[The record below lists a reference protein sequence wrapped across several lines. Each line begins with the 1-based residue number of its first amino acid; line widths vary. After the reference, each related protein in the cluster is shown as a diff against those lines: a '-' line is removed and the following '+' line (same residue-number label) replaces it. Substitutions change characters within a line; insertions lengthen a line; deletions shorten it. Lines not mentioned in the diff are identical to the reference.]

1 MHEFT
6 MSKLRSILISA
17 VCVLASATSWG
28 AVQIEDKVV
37 YLQGSQPDT
46 ADCAWEPSI
55 AAAAIANSDGAI
67 IPAAKTPTATGA
79 KLSMQVIMFKLDSS
93 SRKSAYTVRVRA
105 DVTEGGKLL
114 ATKDIDAE
122 GSFKDKQA
130 ACATLNEIGTSIGE
144 SAGDWLSQTH
154 LMTCGEG
161 CTGIHPDET
170 IVVGAEVLIG
180 NADAINDTVRNDC
193 HFQTTLVTRL
203 VEAFNAG
210 DPPPRAKLESRNID
224 IEQYTGRRLIL
235 RVNSVHAIGGG
246 GWSGPKWMDMSG
258 ELREG
263 NVLVGSFHSYSTS
276 GRGLTTCRSVDSL
289 TDSTVDMIVQWLN
302 SPSIGS
308 QL

>member
-1 MHEFT
+1 
-6 MSKLRSILISA
+6 MSKLRNILIS
-17 VCVLASATSWG
+17 VGCLLASAASWG

-46 ADCAWEPSI
+46 SDCGWEASI
-55 AAAAIANSDGAI
+55 AAAAIANSNGAI
-67 IPAAKTPTATGA
+67 IPVATAPLATGA
-79 KLSMQVIMFKLDSS
+79 RLSMQVIMFKLDSS
-93 SRKSAYTVRVRA
+93 SRKSSYAVRVRA

-114 ATKDIDAE
+114 ATRDFDGAD
-122 GSFKDKQA
+122 SFKDKQA
-130 ACATLNEIGTSIGE
+130 ACATLNDIGISIGE
-144 SAGDWLSQTH
+144 SAGEWLSQTH

-170 IVVGAEVLIG
+170 IVVGTEVRIG

-203 VEAFNAG
+203 VEAFNEG

-224 IEQYTGRRLIL
+224 IEEYTGRRLIL
-235 RVNSVHAIGGG
+235 RVHSIHAIGGG

-263 NVLVGSFHSYSTS
+263 NVLVGSFHSHTTS

-289 TDSTVDMIVQWLN
+289 SDATIDMIVRWLK
-302 SPSIGS
+302 SPSIDAR
-308 QL
+308 L

>member
-1 MHEFT
+1 MHEIAI
-6 MSKLRSILISA
+6 SKLRNILISV
-17 VCVLASATSWG
+17 VCVLTSALSWG

-37 YLQGSQPDT
+37 YLQGSRPD
-46 ADCAWEPSI
+46 ASDCAWETSI
-55 AAAAIANSDGAI
+55 AAAAIANSNGAI
-67 IPAAKTPTATGA
+67 IPVATAPIATGA

-93 SRKSAYTVRVRA
+93 SRKSSYTVRVRA

-114 ATKDIDAE
+114 ATRDFDGE
-122 GSFKDKQA
+122 DSFKDKQA
-130 ACATLNEIGTSIGE
+130 ACSTLNDIGTSFGE
-144 SAGDWLSQTH
+144 SVGEWMSQTH

-161 CTGIHPDET
+161 CTGIHPDEN
-170 IVVGAEVLIG
+170 IVVGAEVLLG
-180 NADAINDTVRNDC
+180 NTDAINDTVRNDC

-203 VEAFNAG
+203 VEAFNEG
-210 DPPPRAKLESRNID
+210 GPPPRAKLESRNID
-224 IEQYTGRRLIL
+224 IEKYPGRRLIL

-289 TDSTVDMIVQWLN
+289 TDSTVDMIVRWLN
-302 SPSIGS
+302 SPSIGA